1 MKESEG
7 EIILFPPSKHFTTS
21 MLRAFVLKN
30 GTRQPITLSARLLA
44 TSSCI
49 FAKIPPP
56 SKVNF
61 PRPTSRSTSRP
72 TKSNER
78 SPDGR
83 LDSYQ
88 LTSQLLRLTA
98 HSRYSEALTL
108 LHTSPPYAATT
119 VVWNVL
125 LNAIL
130 QNNNAEGTGA
140 IKRGYEVWM
149 DMKKRGVKPSSRSFG
164 TFLGGVAKVARK
176 LESKGM
182 KKGDSVVAKEVLGN
196 EVRTKVETVYKQWL
210 VYQARVQ
217 EQDERKATANGEAEE
232 VNEKEE
238 TSEDLSIHPTNQYL
252 SFLSSSL
259 SLSPDS
265 TQATP
270 TISQILKTF
279 ESIPPPSSSVPV
291 SRNAVTYALT
301 LNALRTS
308 LHLALSPAPPPAFP
322 PPQSIL
328 ETALTIFTPL
338 VTTTPL
344 PSSDPL
350 TPQLATSFLSLFLL
364 PTSSTV
370 SQPLQSSILS
380 LLPTLHG
387 ILPPSELASLAPPT
401 SPDLPLPIT
410 SPALDTGA
418 LQCVMNLLIKWEKL
432 DWVEG
437 TWEQVN
443 EYPER
448 YFPSGK
454 SEVEIEHAESVLE
467 AMGKRGD
474 LDSMEGE
481 LSVYLTLLKRD
492 S

>member
-1 MKESEG
+1 
-7 EIILFPPSKHFTTS
+7 
-21 MLRAFVLKN
+21 MLRAVALRN
-30 GTRQPITLSARLLA
+30 GTRQLLAPFTRSLA
-44 TSSCI
+44 TSSCV
-49 FAKIPPP
+49 FAKSPP
-56 SKVNF
+56 SKVNY
-61 PRPTSRSTSRP
+61 PRPSSRSTSRP
-72 TKSNER
+72 AKPSER
-78 SPDGR
+78 SIDGR

-88 LTSQLLRLTA
+88 LTSQLLRLTS

-164 TFLGGVAKVARK
+164 TFLGGAAKVARK
-176 LESKGM
+176 LESRGV
-182 KKGDSVVAKEVLGN
+182 KKGDDAVTKEMLGN

-217 EQDERKATANGEAEE
+217 EGEQRKATTSLEAEE
-232 VNEKEE
+232 ANDGAE

-259 SLSPDS
+259 SLSPDPAQAAS
-265 TQATP
+265 TL
-270 TISQILKTF
+270 SQILTTF
-279 ESIPPPSSSVPV
+279 ESIPPPSSATPV
-291 SRNAVTYALT
+291 SSNAVTYALT

-308 LHLALSPAPPPAFP
+308 LHLALSPTPPTAFP
-322 PPQSIL
+322 TTQSLL
-328 ETALTIFTPL
+328 ETSLAVFKPL
-338 VTTTPL
+338 LAMTPL

-350 TPQLATSFLSLFLL
+350 SPQLATSFLSLFLL
-364 PTSSTV
+364 PDSTTV
-370 SQPLQSSILS
+370 SQTTQSSILS

-387 ILPPSELASLAPPT
+387 ILPPAELASLAPSPT
-401 SPDLPLPIT
+401 SSDIALPVA
-410 SPALDTGA
+410 SPALDSGA
-418 LQCVMNLLIKWEKL
+418 LQCVLKLLIKWEKL

-448 YFPSGK
+448 YFSSGR
-454 SEVEIEHAESVLE
+454 SEVEIEHAEVVLE
-467 AMGKRGD
+467 AMGKRAD
-474 LDSMEGE
+474 LDSMEGDFYSIARSIE
-481 LSVYLTLLKRD
+481 RES
-492 S
+492 

>member
-1 MKESEG
+1 
-7 EIILFPPSKHFTTS
+7 
-21 MLRAFVLKN
+21 MLRAVALRN
-30 GTRQPITLSARLLA
+30 GTRQLLAPFTRSLA
-44 TSSCI
+44 TSSCV
-49 FAKIPPP
+49 FAKSPP
-56 SKVNF
+56 SKVNY
-61 PRPTSRSTSRP
+61 PRPSSRSTSRP
-72 TKSNER
+72 AKPSER
-78 SPDGR
+78 PIDGR

-88 LTSQLLRLTA
+88 LTSQLLRLTS

-164 TFLGGVAKVARK
+164 TFLGGAAKVARK
-176 LESKGM
+176 LESRGV
-182 KKGDSVVAKEVLGN
+182 KKGDDAVTKEMLGN

-217 EQDERKATANGEAEE
+217 EGEQRKATTSLEAEE
-232 VNEKEE
+232 ANDGAE

-259 SLSPDS
+259 SLSPDPAQAAS
-265 TQATP
+265 TL
-270 TISQILKTF
+270 SQILTTF
-279 ESIPPPSSSVPV
+279 ESIPPPSSATPV

-308 LHLALSPAPPPAFP
+308 LHLALSPTPPTAFP
-322 PPQSIL
+322 TTQALL
-328 ETALTIFTPL
+328 ETSLAVFKPL
-338 VTTTPL
+338 
-344 PSSDPL
+344 
-350 TPQLATSFLSLFLL
+350 LAM
-364 PTSSTV
+364 TV
-370 SQPLQSSILS
+370 SQTTQSSILS

-387 ILPPSELASLAPPT
+387 ILPPAELASLAPSPT
-401 SPDLPLPIT
+401 SSDIALPVA
-410 SPALDTGA
+410 SPALDSGA
-418 LQCVMNLLIKWEKL
+418 LQCVLKLLIKWEKL

-448 YFPSGK
+448 YFSSGR
-454 SEVEIEHAESVLE
+454 SEVEIEHAEVVLE
-467 AMGKRGD
+467 AMGKRAD
-474 LDSMEGE
+474 LDSMEGDFYSIARSIE
-481 LSVYLTLLKRD
+481 RES
-492 S
+492 